1 MDKKKNSG
9 FWNAIESEL
18 EAGVQAARKEKRNVR
33 GIRIIWHLFAAPAVI
48 FAKSLF
54 LSSNIAR
61 GRAGL
66 REAVHKSFFH
76 FAVYARLYEL
86 EHGDRRV
93 LDKIKNV
100 W

>member
-9 FWNAIESEL
+9 FWDSIKNEL
-18 EAGVQAARKEKRNVR
+18 EKGVESARKEKRNVR
-33 GIRIIWHLFAAPAVI
+33 GIRIIWHLFVTPAVV

-54 LSSNIAR
+54 LSSNIIR

-66 REAVHKSFFH
+66 REAVHKSIFH
-76 FAVYARLYEL
+76 LAVNARLYEL
-86 EHGDRRV
+86 ERGDRSE
-93 LDKIKNV
+93 LDKIKKE